1 MLCCRYVLMQSSSGV
16 TSEIAVTGKAT
27 QACITEVSRT
37 ELLINQDTSSLFL
50 GTIVLVTGSCHLVTT
65 SLFEHSKSKAAQLSY
80 HAIYEMPNTKGVTL

>member
-1 MLCCRYVLMQSSSGV
+1 MQSSSGV

-50 GTIVLVTGSCHLVTT
+50 GTIDLVTGSCQLVTT
-65 SLFEHSKSKAAQLSY
+65 SLFDHPKAAQPCC
-80 HAIYEMPNTKGVTL
+80 HAMYETRNAQSVTL